1 MCRVEV
7 VRIIQKIMERIAA
20 VENVP
25 MYADARRL
33 VFKVF
38 LPLPYNPSWDGSG
51 SILCRNTG
59 TVMWFSLAAAF
70 AISALAGFWAVRRQQ
85 AALVFVSGLLL
96 NVAGALVW
104 WYWPSAAVN
113 ELWGIQILCLALGS
127 AIWTLIDAVHPGRVR
142 HVELGRRRWVF
153 AHLAIQAAVAL
164 LTFRVACRLT
174 GAMLDRPPMA
184 LGPLDWSALLAA
196 SLAAM
201 LFLRDRAAAFSP
213 TGLYV
218 LGLTSLGMGEV
229 QRGFAPAQFFLWGVA
244 CDLAGFVLVA
254 ALLGWVLP
262 RLRPIAVKL
271 RIPAPLG
278 RHSADWFHSLQA
290 LLALA
295 VAGLTV
301 YIAIDFSF
309 DNMGKG
315 VALFGLAGRWAA
327 CPAALMLVGTT
338 ILMAWQSRGRWR
350 AGWQYGAM
358 VAGMLFTSS
367 LGWAALAATTPAPWH
382 HRSVNLL
389 VSASMMTLLTSVG
402 LARVLPGQSDWIQR
416 GRWAMPAFGG
426 LALSLLA
433 IVIAQRLL

>member
-1 MCRVEV
+1 
-7 VRIIQKIMERIAA
+7 
-20 VENVP
+20 
-25 MYADARRL
+25 
-33 VFKVF
+33 
-38 LPLPYNPSWDGSG
+38 
-51 SILCRNTG
+51 
-59 TVMWFSLAAAF
+59 
-70 AISALAGFWAVRRQQ
+70 VRRQQ

-104 WYWPSAAVN
+104 WYWPSAAVD

-127 AIWTLIDAVHPGRVR
+127 AVWTLIDAACPGLVPQ
-142 HVELGRRRWVF
+142 VELGRRRAVF
-153 AHLAIQAAVAL
+153 AHLSIQAAVAL
-164 LTFRVACRLT
+164 LTLRVACGLT
-174 GAMLDRPPMA
+174 GVMLDRPPMS

-196 SLAAM
+196 SLAATFS
-201 LFLRDRAAAFSP
+201 LWDRTATFAL

-218 LGLTSLGMGEV
+218 VGLNSLGMGEI
-229 QRGFAPAQFFLWGVA
+229 QRGFAPAQFFLWGVV

-254 ALLGWVLP
+254 ALVGW
-262 RLRPIAVKL
+262 L
-271 RIPAPLG
+271 RIPRGTANTVGRATDRLRAIAGRVRIPVSLG
-278 RHSADWFHSLQA
+278 RQSADWFYGLQA

-295 VAGLTV
+295 VAGLTIC
-301 YIAIDFSF
+301 IAIDFSF
-309 DNMGKG
+309 DSLGKG

-350 AGWQYGAM
+350 AGWQYAAM

-389 VSASMMTLLTSVG
+389 VAASMMTLLTSVG
-402 LARVLPGQSDWIQR
+402 LARVLSRDSDWIRR
-416 GRWAMPAFGG
+416 GHRAMPAFGG

>member
-1 MCRVEV
+1 
-7 VRIIQKIMERIAA
+7 
-20 VENVP
+20 
-25 MYADARRL
+25 
-33 VFKVF
+33 
-38 LPLPYNPSWDGSG
+38 
-51 SILCRNTG
+51 
-59 TVMWFSLAAAF
+59 MWFSLAATF
-70 AISALAGFWAVRRQQ
+70 AISALGGFWAVRRQQ

-104 WYWPSAAVN
+104 WFWPSAAVD
-113 ELWGIQILCLALGS
+113 ELGGIQILCLALGS
-127 AIWTLIDAVHPGRVR
+127 AVWTLIDVAGPGLVPQ
-142 HVELGRRRWVF
+142 VELGRRRWVF

-164 LTFRVACRLT
+164 LTLRVACRLT
-174 GAMLDRPPMA
+174 GVMLDRPPMS
-184 LGPLDWSALLAA
+184 LEPLDWSALLATC
-196 SLAAM
+196 LAATFI
-201 LFLRDRAAAFSP
+201 LWDRTATFAL

-218 LGLTSLGMGEV
+218 VGLNSLGMGEI
-229 QRGFAPAQFFLWGVA
+229 QRGFAPARFFLWGVV
-244 CDLAGFVLVA
+244 CDLSGFVLVA
-254 ALLGWVLP
+254 ALVGWVLP
-262 RLRPIAVKL
+262 RLRPVAVRL
-271 RIPAPLG
+271 RIPRGTANTVGRATDRLRPIAGRLRIPVCLG
-278 RHSADWFHSLQA
+278 RQSADWFHGLQA

-295 VAGLTV
+295 VAGLTIC
-301 YIAIDFSF
+301 IAIDFSF
-309 DNMGKG
+309 DSLGQG

-350 AGWQYGAM
+350 AGWQYAAM

-402 LARVLPGQSDWIQR
+402 LTRVLSRDSDWIRR
-416 GRWAMPAFGG
+416 GRRAMPAFGG